1 MRNTGRSRKLD
12 EVDKKILSI
21 LIENSRTSIRE
32 IARELRL
39 SPATIH
45 ERIKKL
51 LERNII
57 RAFTILLDHR
67 LIGYDV
73 TALILM
79 SVDGKHIVE
88 VEEWLSRQRGVV
100 AVYDITGEFDVAVI
114 VKTRNI
120 TELNEFVKN
129 ILQNPYVKRTVT
141 SVVFNVVK
149 EDFRLPIID
158 NEG

>member
-12 EVDKKILSI
+12 EVDKKIISI

-73 TALILM
+73 TALILL

-88 VEEWLSRQRGVV
+88 VEGWLSKHRNVV
-100 AVYDITGEFDVAVI
+100 AVYDITGEFDVAII

-120 TELNEFVKN
+120 IELNEFVKN
-129 ILQNPYVKRTVT
+129 TLQNPYIKRTVT

-149 EDFRLPIID
+149 EDFRLPVVSK
-158 NEG
+158 EE